1 MYKVASKNKHLG
13 ENMKKECSICE
24 KEFETDNEHQ
34 SICSEVCKE
43 VALSKLDSSSDECL
57 SCQ

>member
-1 MYKVASKNKHLG
+1 
-13 ENMKKECSICE
+13 MKKECSVCE